1 MRAAILMAI
10 LMLGVILTPYSSA
23 SDGDGDG
30 VNDDVDICPFA
41 AGTANSTAGLGCP
54 DSDGDGI
61 ADFEQAITHNWG
73 EAIRENLDYGLSG
86 LGSEVY
92 GLAWANNGSIFYAGG
107 QNNKVHTFDE
117 LGNHIGEMYEMPGD
131 VYDIDVSPDGT
142 MIVVSSGNGGC
153 RVINS
158 TTGALIADLWN
169 NSTNSGVF
177 EVAWSNDGSMIFAG
191 GFASKLVWFDTS
203 NWSAIRHESILPGWI
218 SGIDTTP
225 DDRLLLFS
233 SNNNLRGYWTS
244 NGTMALNMTNHT
256 EYIRTVKVS
265 PDGRYVATGS
275 NDNSIKITDIA
286 NQTVIQTIQAWSD
299 VYDIDFSSDGGTL
312 VAARGRASSMSAY
325 STDTWSSLGLWKV
338 LEIAITTGVCTL

>member
-1 MRAAILMAI
+1 MRKAILMTI

-117 LGNHIGEMYEMPGD
+117 LGNHIGEM
-131 VYDIDVSPDGT
+131 
-142 MIVVSSGNGGC
+142 
-153 RVINS
+153 
-158 TTGALIADLWN
+158 
-169 NSTNSGVF
+169 
-177 EVAWSNDGSMIFAG
+177 
-191 GFASKLVWFDTS
+191 
-203 NWSAIRHESILPGWI
+203 
-218 SGIDTTP
+218 
-225 DDRLLLFS
+225 
-233 SNNNLRGYWTS
+233 
-244 NGTMALNMTNHT
+244 
-256 EYIRTVKVS
+256 
-265 PDGRYVATGS
+265 
-275 NDNSIKITDIA
+275 
-286 NQTVIQTIQAWSD
+286 
-299 VYDIDFSSDGGTL
+299 
-312 VAARGRASSMSAY
+312 
-325 STDTWSSLGLWKV
+325 
-338 LEIAITTGVCTL
+338 